1 MADKTGYVT
10 GKMYFPYI
18 FEGKTDKFDRYS
30 CVVVLEGDQVKN
42 ARNFGL
48 KVNQRE
54 DKYNGLPYVTF
65 KSSYPPILFNAEK
78 EPYDGPQMLV
88 NGFNGTVKFSQRPYD
103 NKYGKGTTTFMQA
116 VLLIDPEEYK
126 PDPEKKGNASWDG
139 SKPSPKKASKS
150 EDEALPF

>member
-10 GKMYFPYI
+10 GKIYFPFI

-30 CVVVLEGDQVKN
+30 CVVVVEGDQVKN

-54 DKYNGLPYVTF
+54 DKYNGLAYVSF
-65 KSSYPPILFNAEK
+65 KSSYPPVLFNADK
-78 EPYDGPQMLV
+78 GPYDGPTMLV

-103 NKYGKGTTTFMQA
+103 NKYGKGLTTFMQA
-116 VLLIDPEEYK
+116 VMLVDPEEYK
-126 PDPEKKGNASWDG
+126 PDPDKKTSGSWDG
-139 SKPSPKKASKS
+139 GAAPSKGKKA
-150 EDEALPF
+150 EEENLPF